1 LAPDGRV
8 HRLVVQLHHAEEGV
22 LALLLALH
30 DVHEQRG
37 DRGRGEGGGG
47 GDREKGAAGEAGGGS
62 GGRLAHRVAA
72 GGTFVADS
80 SRCPTDP
87 WQRMQEIPESPWP
100 GVPISA
106 TMGPWHRRQFAS
118 AIFRL
123 VGVARMGSSKVP
135 VVK

>member
-1 LAPDGRV
+1 GGR
-8 HRLVVQLHHAEEGV
+8 
-22 LALLLALH
+22 
-30 DVHEQRG
+30 
-37 DRGRGEGGGG
+37 G
-47 GDREKGAAGEAGGGS
+47 GDREGGAAGEAGGGGGS
-62 GGRLAHRVAA
+62 GVRLAHRVTS

-87 WQRMQEIPESPWP
+87 WQRMQEIPESPWA

-106 TMGPWHRRQFAS
+106 TIGPWHRRQFAS
-118 AIFRL
+118 AILRL